1 MNLYCVFVGEFK
13 HEEFDFIKQ
22 INKMQTL
29 ITGLETSSSL
39 ADIYPPNEES
49 LMLSASQT
57 DVLDQTDVSDQTNN
71 TSDIIK
77 LYDVVYAA
85 IAVGGGHRDEQ

>member
-1 MNLYCVFVGEFK
+1 
-13 HEEFDFIKQ
+13 
-22 INKMQTL
+22 
-29 ITGLETSSSL
+29 
-39 ADIYPPNEES
+39 
-49 LMLSASQT
+49 MLSASQT